1 MIQQKKHYYFFHGN
15 NIENLQLRDEDSIAE
30 DVEYITSAPN
40 VTQANKRGTER
51 GISGKSQLLRLKSMK
66 LPRSLPIDGMHHL
79 FLNLAPTFIGLFD
92 LDENYCTEVHTILEN
107 AITPSF
113 INRGIKSLSDRNYWK
128 AEQWKDFVI
137 YYSVPLI
144 TTISGQRSKINFWKR
159 VTVAFEKIIRR
170 EIEFADLGPLEEE
183 LKWIVKEY
191 EKITG
196 ATEENPSPCK
206 LMIHALLHVVRCLID
221 CGPAFTFWQFP
232 TERLLG
238 ILGNFI
244 HSKKNPGVNLKK
256 NLQVL
261 QDYFLLKASIPSL
274 FDSIMEEAEEIE
286 IQVALEVHAILND
299 PLPNEHEKLLADL
312 LDVEDVNGSY
322 INDFEL
328 DGFKFIPE
336 NRTRANAEKINSW
349 GLFEHDDEFF
359 IGNILY
365 LYKLEAGD
373 IYAFVHWL
381 PKPNV
386 LLDRYYVCQEGP
398 GESDSF
404 ISVVTLKAP
413 VLILKIRNKFYAIP
427 KLNKSS

>member
-1 MIQQKKHYYFFHGN
+1 
-15 NIENLQLRDEDSIAE
+15 
-30 DVEYITSAPN
+30 
-40 VTQANKRGTER
+40 
-51 GISGKSQLLRLKSMK
+51 
-66 LPRSLPIDGMHHL
+66 
-79 FLNLAPTFIGLFD
+79 
-92 LDENYCTEVHTILEN
+92 
-107 AITPSF
+107 
-113 INRGIKSLSDRNYWK
+113 
-128 AEQWKDFVI
+128 
-137 YYSVPLI
+137 
-144 TTISGQRSKINFWKR
+144 
-159 VTVAFEKIIRR
+159 
-170 EIEFADLGPLEEE
+170 
-183 LKWIVKEY
+183 
-191 EKITG
+191 
-196 ATEENPSPCK
+196 
-206 LMIHALLHVVRCLID
+206 
-221 CGPAFTFWQFP
+221 
-232 TERLLG
+232 
-238 ILGNFI
+238 
-244 HSKKNPGVNLKK
+244 
-256 NLQVL
+256 
-261 QDYFLLKASIPSL
+261 LLKASIPSL